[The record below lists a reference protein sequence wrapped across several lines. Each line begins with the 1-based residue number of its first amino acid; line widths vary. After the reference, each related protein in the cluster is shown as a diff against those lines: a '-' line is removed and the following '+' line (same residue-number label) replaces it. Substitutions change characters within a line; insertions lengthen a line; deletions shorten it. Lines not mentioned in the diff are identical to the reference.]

1 MKFILK
7 TSFSHLQTSILVM
20 SSKIKLKNIRES
32 QNLTQEELSEKSG
45 ISVRTIQRIEAG
57 QEPKGYTLR
66 VLAQTLEISEK
77 ELQNTSSETEIS
89 QPIVH
94 QPNNEKTE
102 EIDFSK
108 VKLINLS
115 SLPFVVLP
123 VLNIVVPVILMYVLK
138 MKHPIIKQII
148 SVQILW
154 TITAPVVF
162 MIGIFLKL
170 GRQFTLALIVVIIL
184 SNLFIIIRNA
194 MEIDRSKK
202 LCYRL
207 NFSFL

>member
-1 MKFILK
+1 
-7 TSFSHLQTSILVM
+7 M

-77 ELQNTSSETEIS
+77 ELQNTSLETEIS

-154 TITAPVVF
+154 TIIAPIVF
-162 MIGIFLKL
+162 IIGIFLKL

-202 LCYRL
+202 LYYRL

>member
-1 MKFILK
+1 
-7 TSFSHLQTSILVM
+7 M

-77 ELQNTSSETEIS
+77 ELQNTSSETEVEQS
-89 QPIVH
+89 IVH

-108 VKLINLS
+108 VKFINLS

-138 MKHPIIKQII
+138 MKYPIIKQII

-154 TITAPVVF
+154 TIIAPIVF

-202 LCYRL
+202 LYYRL

>member
-1 MKFILK
+1 
-7 TSFSHLQTSILVM
+7 M

-77 ELQNTSSETEIS
+77 ELQNTSTETEIS

-154 TITAPVVF
+154 TIIAPIVF

-184 SNLFIIIRNA
+184 SNIFIIIRNA
-194 MEIDRSKK
+194 MEIDRSKE
-202 LCYRL
+202 LYYRL

>member
-1 MKFILK
+1 
-7 TSFSHLQTSILVM
+7 M

-102 EIDFSK
+102 ELDFSK
-108 VKLINLS
+108 VKFINLS

-138 MKHPIIKQII
+138 MKYPIIKQII

-154 TITAPVVF
+154 TIIAPIVF

-202 LCYRL
+202 LYYRL

>member
-1 MKFILK
+1 
-7 TSFSHLQTSILVM
+7 M

-94 QPNNEKTE
+94 QPNNEKKE

-108 VKLINLS
+108 VKLINIS

-123 VLNIVVPVILMYVLK
+123 MLNIVVPVILMYVLK

-154 TITAPVVF
+154 TIIAPIVF

-202 LCYRL
+202 LYYRM

>member
-1 MKFILK
+1 
-7 TSFSHLQTSILVM
+7 M

-57 QEPKGYTLR
+57 HEPKGYTLR

-77 ELQNTSSETEIS
+77 ELQNTSSETEVEQS
-89 QPIVH
+89 IVH

-102 EIDFSK
+102 ELDFSK
-108 VKLINLS
+108 VKFINLS
-115 SLPFVVLP
+115 SLPFVFLP
-123 VLNIVVPVILMYVLK
+123 VINIVIPVILMYVLK
-138 MKHPIIKQII
+138 MKHPIIKQIV

-154 TITAPVVF
+154 TIIAPIVF

-184 SNLFIIIRNA
+184 SNIFLIIRNA
-194 MEIDRSKK
+194 MEIDRNKK
-202 LCYRL
+202 LRYRL

>member
-1 MKFILK
+1 
-7 TSFSHLQTSILVM
+7 M

-94 QPNNEKTE
+94 QTNNEKTE

-108 VKLINLS
+108 VKFINLS

-138 MKHPIIKQII
+138 MKYPIIKQII

-154 TITAPVVF
+154 TIIAPIVF

-202 LCYRL
+202 LYYRL

>member
-1 MKFILK
+1 
-7 TSFSHLQTSILVM
+7 M

-94 QPNNEKTE
+94 QTNNEKTE

-123 VLNIVVPVILMYVLK
+123 VLNIVVPVILMYVFK

-154 TITAPVVF
+154 TIIAPIVF

-202 LCYRL
+202 LYYRL

>member
-1 MKFILK
+1 
-7 TSFSHLQTSILVM
+7 M

-66 VLAQTLEISEK
+66 VLVQTLEISEK

-89 QPIVH
+89 QSIVH
-94 QPNNEKTE
+94 QLNNEKKE

-154 TITAPVVF
+154 TIIAPIVF

-184 SNLFIIIRNA
+184 SNIFIIIRNA
-194 MEIDRSKK
+194 MEIDRSEK
-202 LCYRL
+202 LHYRL

>member
-1 MKFILK
+1 
-7 TSFSHLQTSILVM
+7 M

-108 VKLINLS
+108 VKFINLS

-154 TITAPVVF
+154 TIIAPIVF

-202 LCYRL
+202 LYYRL

>member
-1 MKFILK
+1 
-7 TSFSHLQTSILVM
+7 M

-154 TITAPVVF
+154 TIITPVVF

-202 LCYRL
+202 LYYRL

>member
-1 MKFILK
+1 
-7 TSFSHLQTSILVM
+7 M

-123 VLNIVVPVILMYVLK
+123 VLNIVFPVILMYVLK

-202 LCYRL
+202 LYYRL

>member
-1 MKFILK
+1 
-7 TSFSHLQTSILVM
+7 M

-77 ELQNTSSETEIS
+77 ELQNTSSETEVEQS
-89 QPIVH
+89 IVH

-102 EIDFSK
+102 ELDFSK
-108 VKLINLS
+108 VKFINLS
-115 SLPFVVLP
+115 SLPFVFLP
-123 VLNIVVPVILMYVLK
+123 VINIVVPVILMYVLK
-138 MKHPIIKQII
+138 MKNPIIKQII

-154 TITAPVVF
+154 TIIAPIVF
-162 MIGIFLKL
+162 MIGIFLRL

-184 SNLFIIIRNA
+184 SNIFIIIRNA
-194 MEIDRSKK
+194 MEIDRNKK
-202 LCYRL
+202 LRYHL

>member
-1 MKFILK
+1 
-7 TSFSHLQTSILVM
+7 M

-77 ELQNTSSETEIS
+77 ELQNTSSETEVEQS
-89 QPIVH
+89 IVH

-108 VKLINLS
+108 VKFINLS

-123 VLNIVVPVILMYVLK
+123 VLNIVFPVILMYVLK

-154 TITAPVVF
+154 TIIAPIVF

-202 LCYRL
+202 LYYHL
-207 NFSFL
+207 DFSFL

>member
-1 MKFILK
+1 
-7 TSFSHLQTSILVM
+7 M

-77 ELQNTSSETEIS
+77 ELQNTFSETEIS

-94 QPNNEKTE
+94 QPNNEKKE

-154 TITAPVVF
+154 TIIAPIVF
-162 MIGIFLKL
+162 IIGIFLKL

>member
-1 MKFILK
+1 
-7 TSFSHLQTSILVM
+7 M

-77 ELQNTSSETEIS
+77 ELQNTSSETEVEQS
-89 QPIVH
+89 IVH

-108 VKLINLS
+108 VKFINLS

-123 VLNIVVPVILMYVLK
+123 VLNIVFPVILMYVLK

-154 TITAPVVF
+154 TIIAPIVF

-202 LCYRL
+202 LYYRL

>member
-1 MKFILK
+1 
-7 TSFSHLQTSILVM
+7 M

-138 MKHPIIKQII
+138 MKYPIIKQII

-154 TITAPVVF
+154 TIIAPIVF

-202 LCYRL
+202 LYYHL
-207 NFSFL
+207 DFSFL

>member
-1 MKFILK
+1 
-7 TSFSHLQTSILVM
+7 M

-89 QPIVH
+89 QSIVH

-154 TITAPVVF
+154 TIIAPIVF

-184 SNLFIIIRNA
+184 SNIFIIIRNA
-194 MEIDRSKK
+194 MEIDRNKK
-202 LCYRL
+202 LRYRL

>member
-1 MKFILK
+1 
-7 TSFSHLQTSILVM
+7 M

-154 TITAPVVF
+154 TIIAPIVF
-162 MIGIFLKL
+162 MIGIFFKL

-202 LCYRL
+202 LYYRL

>member
-1 MKFILK
+1 
-7 TSFSHLQTSILVM
+7 M

-77 ELQNTSSETEIS
+77 ELQNTSSETEVEQSIA
-89 QPIVH
+89 H

-108 VKLINLS
+108 VKFINLS

-123 VLNIVVPVILMYVLK
+123 VLNIVFPVILMYVLK
-138 MKHPIIKQII
+138 MKYPIIKQII

-154 TITAPVVF
+154 TIIAPIVF

-194 MEIDRSKK
+194 MEIDSSKK
-202 LCYRL
+202 LYYRL

>member
-1 MKFILK
+1 
-7 TSFSHLQTSILVM
+7 M

-123 VLNIVVPVILMYVLK
+123 VLNIVVPVILMYVFK

-154 TITAPVVF
+154 TIIAPIVF

-202 LCYRL
+202 LYYHL
-207 NFSFL
+207 DFSFL

>member
-1 MKFILK
+1 
-7 TSFSHLQTSILVM
+7 M

-77 ELQNTSSETEIS
+77 ELQNTSSETEVEQS
-89 QPIVH
+89 IVH

-102 EIDFSK
+102 ELDFSK
-108 VKLINLS
+108 VKFINLS
-115 SLPFVVLP
+115 SLPFVFLP
-123 VLNIVVPVILMYVLK
+123 LINIVVPVILMYVLK

-154 TITAPVVF
+154 TIIAPIVF

-184 SNLFIIIRNA
+184 SNIFIIIRNA
-194 MEIDRSKK
+194 MEIDRNKK
-202 LCYRL
+202 LRYRL

>member
-1 MKFILK
+1 
-7 TSFSHLQTSILVM
+7 M

-89 QPIVH
+89 QSIVH

-154 TITAPVVF
+154 TIIAPIVF

-202 LCYRL
+202 LYYRL

>member
-1 MKFILK
+1 
-7 TSFSHLQTSILVM
+7 M

-77 ELQNTSSETEIS
+77 ELQNTSSETEVEQS
-89 QPIVH
+89 IVH

-108 VKLINLS
+108 VKFINLS

-123 VLNIVVPVILMYVLK
+123 VLNIVFPVILMYVLK

-154 TITAPVVF
+154 TIIAPIVF

-202 LCYRL
+202 LYYHL

>member
-1 MKFILK
+1 
-7 TSFSHLQTSILVM
+7 M

-154 TITAPVVF
+154 TIIAPIVF

-170 GRQFTLALIVVIIL
+170 GRQFTLALIVLIIL
-184 SNLFIIIRNA
+184 SNLYIVIRNA
-194 MEIDRSKK
+194 MEIDKSKK
-202 LCYRL
+202 LYYRL

>member
-1 MKFILK
+1 
-7 TSFSHLQTSILVM
+7 M

-89 QPIVH
+89 QSIVH
-94 QPNNEKTE
+94 QSNIEKTE
-102 EIDFSK
+102 DLDFSK

-115 SLPFVVLP
+115 SLPFVILP
-123 VLNIVVPVILMYVLK
+123 VLNIVVPVILMYVFK

-154 TITAPVVF
+154 TIIAPIVF

-170 GRQFTLALIVVIIL
+170 GRQFTLALIVLIIL

-202 LCYRL
+202 LYYRL

>member
-1 MKFILK
+1 
-7 TSFSHLQTSILVM
+7 M

-89 QPIVH
+89 QSIVH
-94 QPNNEKTE
+94 QLNNEKKE

-154 TITAPVVF
+154 TIIAPVVF

-202 LCYRL
+202 LYYRL

>member
-1 MKFILK
+1 
-7 TSFSHLQTSILVM
+7 M

-89 QPIVH
+89 QSIVH

-154 TITAPVVF
+154 TIIAPIVF

-184 SNLFIIIRNA
+184 SNIFLIIRNA
-194 MEIDRSKK
+194 MEIDRNKK
-202 LCYRL
+202 LRYRL

>member
-1 MKFILK
+1 
-7 TSFSHLQTSILVM
+7 M

-154 TITAPVVF
+154 TIIAPVVF

-202 LCYRL
+202 LYYRL